1 MRGRFL
7 LLLILCGVLLLLQAL
22 PQEAVQ
28 AMASG
33 EYLIYIDLS
42 TMSLTLYRGRDEV
55 GALGQL
61 PLALGKTPD
70 AAWRFSGLTEGSA
83 RSRPGFGH
91 PVSGLIRAM
100 GGSMVFMVRNKPGVD
115 WQPCIATVASGC
127 TPAMPKKLYSLVS
140 KRGRSSSSRKDRTVS
155 LDGDFR
161 RLPRVIEGSLVCAAQ
176 RKLRALGYYSGSL
189 DGIYGDGMSAAVTQF
204 FARIMAFPAKDGI
217 DAQAWEAL
225 GVVLFE

>member
-42 TMSLTLYRGRDEV
+42 TMSLTLYRGRDEWGV
-55 GALGQL
+55 GQL
-61 PLALGKTPD
+61 PLALGKRRRRL
-70 AAWRFSGLTEGSA
+70 AFSGLTEGSA
-83 RSRPGFGH
+83 RSRLGSAPGFWAYPCH
-91 PVSGLIRAM
+91 
-100 GGSMVFMVRNKPGVD
+100 GGSMVFMVRTSRGRLAAVHR
-115 WQPCIATVASGC
+115 TVASGC
-127 TPAMPKKLYSLVS
+127 TPAMPKSFTALFQTGTVVIIEEGPYGELGWGLSPIAP
-140 KRGRSSSSRKDRTVS
+140 GDR
-155 LDGDFR
+155 
-161 RLPRVIEGSLVCAAQ
+161 GSLVCAAQ

-189 DGIYGDGMSAAVTQF
+189 DGIYGDGMSAAVRNF
-204 FARIMAFPAKDGI
+204 RKDYGLPAKDGI

>member
-55 GALGQL
+55 GRWAIAAGTGQTPTPLGVFRINR
-61 PLALGKTPD
+61 
-70 AAWRFSGLTEGSA
+70 RFRTEPS
-83 RSRPGFGH
+83 GFGTRFL
-91 PVSGLIRAM
+91 GLSVPWGQYGIH
-100 GGSMVFMVRNKPGVD
+100 GTNKPGSIGSRASHG
-115 WQPCIATVASGC
+115 CIRMYTSDAE
-127 TPAMPKKLYSLVS
+127 KLYSLVPNGTVVIIEEGPYGELGWGLS
-140 KRGRSSSSRKDRTVS
+140 PISPGDR
-155 LDGDFR
+155 
-161 RLPRVIEGSLVCAAQ
+161 GSLVCAAQ

-189 DGIYGDGMSAAVTQF
+189 DGIYGDGMSAAVRNF
-204 FARIMAFPAKDGI
+204 RKDYGLPAKDGI